1 MSQVGRSLTVH
12 HIPKVR
18 VGFSS
23 CLNDVPVRTFSLMQ
37 YSMSQHGIVLLAVW
51 QIWAAAEGATECNE
65 ERATNMLQLEFTRM
79 KTRDEVCG
87 HLLVEECDPEAYYTC
102 SNNCRFHSNGRDCF
116 RPLPDILAEHADP
129 TGAEFD
135 GYCYFN
141 WTANWLTYNGAILDF
156 EQAAIESILNLRDSS
171 YSGLS
176 SGPLITY
183 RFEGVENL
191 TTHLDMDHYLYDD
204 LYAYSLGF
212 LQGQGLEPAW
222 MKNTSLWVALS
233 KQRCEEIQAKYNFT
247 KDELILSE
255 WLDRNIV
262 LAVMT
267 GCSTEWPH
275 PWNGSANPAINEMA
289 GWRSSTD
296 CKPVTHREYA
306 KHYYAT
312 EADLR
317 RHAWSTSL
325 LMPHELHSVFNEWHC

>member
-1 MSQVGRSLTVH
+1 MRYGV
-12 HIPKVR
+12 
-18 VGFSS
+18 
-23 CLNDVPVRTFSLMQ
+23 
-37 YSMSQHGIVLLAVW
+37 SQHGIVLVAVW
-51 QIWAAAEGATECNE
+51 QIWAGAKDATECNE

-79 KTRDEVCG
+79 KTRDDVCG
-87 HLLVEECDPEAYYTC
+87 HLLVEECDPEAFYPC
-102 SNNCRFHSNGRDCF
+102 SNNCRFHTNGRDCF
-116 RPLPDILAEHADP
+116 RPLPDILAEYADL

-135 GYCYFN
+135 GFCYFN
-141 WTANWLTYNGAILDF
+141 WTANWLTYNGPILDF
-156 EQAAIESILNLRDSS
+156 EQRAIDGILSLRDSS

-191 TTHLDMDHYLYDD
+191 TTHLDLDHYLYDD

-222 MKNTSLWVALS
+222 MKNTSLWIALS
-233 KQRCEEIQAKYNFT
+233 KQRCDEIQAKYNFT
-247 KDELILSE
+247 KDELILNE

-275 PWNGSANPAINEMA
+275 PWNGSTNPAINEMA

-306 KHYYAT
+306 KHFYVKCLLGHRNSA
-312 EADLR
+312 ADMAYSNSR
-317 RHAWSTSL
+317 ACL
-325 LMPHELHSVFNEWHC
+325 LDGNHIGHFSECPYSPDVDF